1 MKYLKLFEKFNDDS
15 DSDDEPLSRAEE
27 IFGKDTRL
35 EKQFSKI
42 VVSGLSSDSEARY
55 WTAFNAL
62 KIELQE
68 LIDKKDPLYKE
79 MMHRI
84 VEGEDP
90 TEVINDIFS
99 KVGNSTSE
107 SERLLNKLN
116 NYKKN

>member
-15 DSDDEPLSRAEE
+15 DYDDEPLSRAEE
-27 IFGKDTRL
+27 IFGKYTRL

-42 VVSGLSSDSEARY
+42 VVSGLSSDSEY
-55 WTAFNAL
+55 WSTFNAL

-90 TEVINDIFS
+90 TEVISDIFS
-99 KVGNSTSE
+99 KVGNGTSE